1 MHHIQT
7 HKYEGRSDIE
17 RLLLDR
23 TQYADNIDL
32 MMSEQSADVDYAM
45 GNIYEGIFHSG
56 IEKYQGDVDFL
67 IDRAIMKSPIA
78 LTRNLRC
85 IKFILVE
92 NSQKMM
98 NLGYAKKLRK
108 LLSVYKDS
116 ESWSLLDLR
125 YAFNYLHF
133 IAKALK
139 ENGEIDEV
147 IDFWIE
153 NSFVNRFVVE

>member
-1 MHHIQT
+1 
-7 HKYEGRSDIE
+7 
-17 RLLLDR
+17 
-23 TQYADNIDL
+23 
-32 MMSEQSADVDYAM
+32 
-45 GNIYEGIFHSG
+45 
-56 IEKYQGDVDFL
+56 
-67 IDRAIMKSPIA
+67 MKSPIA

-108 LLSVYKDS
+108 LLSVFKDS

-125 YAFNYLHF
+125 FAFNYLHS